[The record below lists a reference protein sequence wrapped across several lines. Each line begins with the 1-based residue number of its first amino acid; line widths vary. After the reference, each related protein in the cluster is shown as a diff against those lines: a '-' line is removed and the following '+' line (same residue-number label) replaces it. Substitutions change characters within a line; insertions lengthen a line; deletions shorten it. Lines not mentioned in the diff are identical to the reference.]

1 MTLHRNVF
9 LIFATVCL
17 FLSCLNA
24 LPVKSQTEP
33 AGAIFIGTDGA
44 VTPPSA
50 PIERIGNVYTFTG
63 TVHAP
68 IVIEQN
74 HIILDG
80 AGHYL
85 EGNGGGIGINI
96 TASDVTIMNLHVMK
110 WETGVLG
117 AYDGNNIIWNS
128 ISNCEFGIKI
138 YGANYNIS
146 RNYIGTNDEGISLR
160 ASGSLVSENRIM
172 GNGQGIDISWCNHVI
187 AGNNMSND
195 AYDITGSGRG
205 GVVVYCNNFLRSNP
219 NRYLLTL
226 DNAALWD
233 NGSIGNYW
241 SGYSGTDANGDG
253 IGDTAYHIQ
262 PPYHDDQD
270 YAVDNHPLMKPYLLL
285 EAQPPSPVLPPKPTP
300 EPTQTLQPS
309 ATPVPTDNPPTATPQ
324 PSSSPQQ
331 TTAEPDQSNSIPL
344 PTELIVAATA
354 IVAAVA
360 IAIFLAKRER
370 QN

>member
-1 MTLHRNVF
+1 LHRNVF
-9 LIFATVCL
+9 LVFATVCL
-17 FLSCLNA
+17 LLSCLNVFS
-24 LPVKSQTEP
+24 VKSQTES
-33 AGAIFIGTDGA
+33 ANTIFISTDGA
-44 VTPPSA
+44 VTPASA
-50 PIERIGNVYTFTG
+50 SIKRIGNVYTFTE

-110 WETGVLG
+110 WDTGVLG
-117 AYDGNNIIWNS
+117 AYDGNNVIWNS
-128 ISNCEFGIKI
+128 ISNCEFGIKV
-138 YGANYNIS
+138 YGANYNIA
-146 RNYIGTNDEGISLR
+146 RNYIGTNYEGIGLR
-160 ASGSLVSENRIM
+160 ANGSVVSENRIV
-172 GNGQGIDISWCNHVI
+172 GNEQGIDISWCNHVI
-187 AGNNMSND
+187 TGNNMSND
-195 AYDITGSGRG
+195 AYDIAGSGRG

-233 NGSIGNYW
+233 DGTVGNYW
-241 SGYSGTDANGDG
+241 SGYSGADANGDG
-253 IGDTAYHIQ
+253 VGDTPYRIQ
-262 PPYHDDQD
+262 PPYHENSE
-270 YAVDNHPLMKPYLLL
+270 YAVDYHPLMKPYLLP
-285 EAQPPSPVLPPKPTP
+285 EAQPPSPTLHLTPTP
-300 EPTQTLQPS
+300 ELTQTPQPS
-309 ATPVPTDNPPTATPQ
+309 TTLSPTPDPTATSE

-331 TTAEPDQSNSIPL
+331 TTAEPDQSKSMPL
-344 PTELIVAATA
+344 PTELFIAAVA